1 MCDKPLESNSV
12 RDHYHITGKCRGAA
26 QSACNVKLRLNPNTT
41 VLPVVFHNLCG
52 NDSQLLMQAILKVEG
67 KVSCIPNNTKKYLP
81 FSMGQLRF
89 IDSAQFLLASLNK
102 LLAANQAEPFKIT
115 AQYEPNEA
123 RRKLTMARMCIP
135 TSTWTPGRASREVP
149 KNVPP
154 PVRPRPRT
162 LLHQTWAFMGR
173 PSQEDKC

>member
-1 MCDKPLESNSV
+1 MCDKPLECNSV

-41 VLPVVFHNLCG
+41 VLPVVFHNLRG
-52 NDSQLLMQAILKVEG
+52 NDFQLLMQAILKVEG

-115 AQYEPNEA
+115 AQYEPNGGKTLTDHGKDVYPYEYMDSWA
-123 RRKLTMARMCIP
+123 RFERRSEK
-135 TSTWTPGRASREVP
+135 RASAS
-149 KNVPP
+149 
-154 PVRPRPRT
+154 T
-162 LLHQTWAFMGR
+162 AQTPHTTTPDLGFHGTPFSR
-173 PSQEDKC
+173 R